1 MTMVAVV
8 GRPNV
13 GKSTLFN
20 RICRRRHALVDDLP
34 GVTRDRITAQVS
46 YEGKTFTLVDTGGFV
61 SGDPERIAG
70 ETREQVLL
78 ALEEADAILF
88 VSDAKT
94 GVHPEDVTM
103 ADLLRRSEKPV
114 FYVVNKVDG
123 PEQEVLAAEFYALGV
138 DRVYAVSAAHGRGVH
153 DLLEDL
159 TAVMPEDESP
169 EEETEEDAV
178 IRVAVVGRPNV
189 GKSTLVNQIL
199 GERRVIVSPIP
210 GTTRD
215 AVDTLF
221 EKDGRRYLLIDTA
234 GIRRKGRTYQKL
246 EKLSIIK
253 ALGSIDRCHVAVVL
267 LDALEGVTDQDLHIG
282 GYVQERNRGCVIGL
296 NKWDALEKDPKAV
309 RRLLDEVKGRF
320 RFLPHAPIL
329 TFSAISGKRVA
340 KLLPAVREVYEQY
353 ALRIGTGL
361 VNRVLAK
368 ALERHEP
375 PLVSGRRLKF
385 YYATQASTRPPT
397 FVLFCND
404 PERVHFSYA
413 RFLTNHFRESF
424 GMDKTPVRLLF
435 RPRTGREAN
444 R

>member
-20 RICRRRHALVDDLP
+20 RICRRRHSLVDDLP

-103 ADLLRRSEKPV
+103 ADLLRRTEKPV

-123 PEQEVLAAEFYALGV
+123 PEQEALAAEFYALGV
-138 DRVYAVSAAHGRGVH
+138 DRVYAVSAAHGRGIH

-159 TAVMPEDESP
+159 TAAMPEDEPP
-169 EEETEEDAV
+169 EEETEADAV

-199 GERRVIVSPIP
+199 GERRVIVSPTP

-296 NKWDALEKDPKAV
+296 NKWDTLEKDPKAV

-329 TFSAISGKRVA
+329 TFSALSGKRVA

-353 ALRIGTGL
+353 ALRIGTGV
-361 VNRVLAK
+361 VNRVLAE

-435 RPRTGREAN
+435 RLRTGREAN

>member
-61 SGDPERIAG
+61 SGDPERIAS

-94 GVHPEDVTM
+94 GVHPEDVTL
-103 ADLLRRSEKPV
+103 ADLLRRSQKPV

-123 PEQEVLAAEFYALGV
+123 PEQEALAAEFYVLGV
-138 DRVYAVSAAHGRGVH
+138 DRVYAVSAAHGRGIR

-159 TAVMPEDESP
+159 TAAMPEDEPP
-169 EEETEEDAV
+169 EEETEADAV

-199 GERRVIVSPIP
+199 GERRVIVSPTP

-329 TFSAISGKRVA
+329 TFSALSGKRVA

-353 ALRIGTGL
+353 ALRVGTGV
-361 VNRVLAK
+361 VNRVLAE